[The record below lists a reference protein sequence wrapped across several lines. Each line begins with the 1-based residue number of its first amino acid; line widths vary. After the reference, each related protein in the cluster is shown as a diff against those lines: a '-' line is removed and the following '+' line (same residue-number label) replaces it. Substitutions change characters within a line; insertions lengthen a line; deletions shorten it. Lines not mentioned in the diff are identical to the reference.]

1 MCKMR
6 VDQNHTIVNTKKKK
20 KKNGSIRSIFMH
32 ADGLDWFL
40 MVLGVFGAMGD
51 GFSSPVMMY
60 FIGRIVNNI
69 GDVSKITPS
78 TFMHNVNKVLSLS
91 LSLPLFFLSVAH

>member
-1 MCKMR
+1 MR

-32 ADGLDWFL
+32 ADSLDWFL

-51 GFSSPVMMY
+51 GFTTPISVYIMS
-60 FIGRIVNNI
+60 GIVNNV
-69 GDVSKITPS
+69 GGVLKMTPS
-78 TFMHNVNKVLSLS
+78 TFIHNVNKVLSL
-91 LSLPLFFLSVAH
+91 

>member
-1 MCKMR
+1 MR
-6 VDQNHTIVNTKKKK
+6 EDQNHIGVDTK
-20 KKNGSIRSIFMH
+20 KKNGSIGSIFMH